1 MPTCFFL
8 RMFYWIWIVTLTL
21 KSTPISEVQ
30 ISWLKWFEVFPKK
43 GFMNPMFCF
52 PVLTPPASSAM
63 STICKED
70 KFTVMTSRSRMD
82 SSPNGRS
89 SREVPHLNMSHKKK
103 LAVHTYHEKYIDNFY
118 SWNTSTLQG
127 INISHL
133 GKRKI
138 IFKMPFFGDMLVP
151 WRVYQ
156 KSWKISCVVVVDG
169 VHPGGCQKSVTVC
182 LHEAFFTTVH
192 VFWILKHEKREYR
205 DYLETSIKF
214 KSFHVSQT
222 SL

>member
-8 RMFYWIWIVTLTL
+8 RMFYWIWIVTLKL
-21 KSTPISEVQ
+21 KSTPISELSFLGINVWTV
-30 ISWLKWFEVFPKK
+30 SGKRVSYSPHVF
-43 GFMNPMFCF
+43 
-52 PVLTPPASSAM
+52 VSQYSTPASSAM

-89 SREVPHLNMSHKKK
+89 SREVPHLNMSHKNK
-103 LAVHTYHEKYIDNFY
+103 LAVHKYHEQYIDNFY

-138 IFKMPFFGDMLVP
+138 IFKHD
-151 WRVYQ
+151 
-156 KSWKISCVVVVDG
+156 
-169 VHPGGCQKSVTVC
+169 
-182 LHEAFFTTVH
+182 
-192 VFWILKHEKREYR
+192 FW
-205 DYLETSIKF
+205 
-214 KSFHVSQT
+214 
-222 SL
+222 